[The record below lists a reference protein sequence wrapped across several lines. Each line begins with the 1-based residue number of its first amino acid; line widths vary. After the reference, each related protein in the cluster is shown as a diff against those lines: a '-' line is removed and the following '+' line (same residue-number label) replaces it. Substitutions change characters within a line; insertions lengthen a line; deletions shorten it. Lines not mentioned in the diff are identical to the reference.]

1 MHMWLLSLLTMIK
14 HPCNIHTTDW
24 NFGMH
29 EKKSFYAKI
38 MITQQ
43 IILYNLFKFFM
54 QVIQPKN
61 LVRSTN
67 HMHYMKEPT
76 N

>member
-1 MHMWLLSLLTMIK
+1 MRMWLLSLLTMI
-14 HPCNIHTTDW
+14 NILATSKQPIET
-24 NFGMH
+24 FGMH

-54 QVIQPKN
+54 QVIQP
-61 LVRSTN
+61 
-67 HMHYMKEPT
+67 
-76 N
+76 